1 MKKSDL
7 KLLNETLDKALDP
20 PRRKPISKA
29 ALDNLLDPYDDRTP
43 NEIEPKIANID
54 SHNIASYD
62 MATPD
67 IASANEQDAPD
78 EDSYKAASYDIASYK
93 EASYSI
99 NPTIDSAFKV
109 DSHKTAS
116 YDSQLPDSYQ
126 AKEQPQDSQLPS
138 SQLPDTQQSDKVVLN
153 WRSVEHSR
161 FPNKVYDEILPKL
174 PPMAHS
180 PYLHLLRL
188 TLGFSRKRCRITQ
201 ETLAKR
207 SNQSLAG
214 IKKQLSYLISCGLLR
229 SVAVNYG
236 GNNRGVEYEPIIPG
250 IFNDEANSQPQNSQL
265 PDSQPRNSQPRSTL
279 MKEDQDDHDSLKE
292 NHHRRPQA
300 LRIAESPFEHLMMM
314 KYQQLTGNSWTGL
327 DHSVFTEI
335 EEDIREISTQDLD
348 ELMQMIAARATSPIG
363 SFKFFSIALKNELAE
378 KPILSKK
385 ILRARYEECAKDLHR
400 KFVGKQWESESERM
414 YEYKRI
420 VLKQILP
427 WNDDLASEI
436 LVQ

>member
-29 ALDNLLDPYDDRTP
+29 ALDNLLDPYDDRNSLDTTP
-43 NEIEPKIANID
+43 KKQETG
-54 SHNIASYD
+54 SHKVASYD
-62 MATPD
+62 IATTHQEA
-67 IASANEQDAPD
+67 ASDAESQDTA
-78 EDSYKAASYDIASYK
+78 SHQVASYDIASRQQSILSDSSSAPASHQV
-93 EASYSI
+93 ASYGSQLLGGYQA
-99 NPTIDSAFKV
+99 NSKLSGSQLP
-109 DSHKTAS
+109 
-116 YDSQLPDSYQ
+116 DSQLPDS
-126 AKEQPQDSQLPS
+126 QP
-138 SQLPDTQQSDKVVLN
+138 SDRFVLN

-214 IKKQLSYLISCGLLR
+214 IKKQVSYLISCGLLR
-229 SVAVNYG
+229 AVAVNYG
-236 GNNRGVEYEPIIPG
+236 GTDRGVEYEPIIPG
-250 IFNDEANSQPQNSQL
+250 IFNDEANSQLPDSQL
-265 PDSQPRNSQPRSTL
+265 PDSQLRNSH
-279 MKEDQDDHDSLKE
+279 MKEDHDDHDSLKE

-300 LRIAESPFEHLMMM
+300 LRAVESPFEHLMMT
-314 KYQQLTGNSWTGL
+314 KYQQLTGNTWTAL
-327 DHSVFTEI
+327 DHSVFVEI
-335 EEDIREISTQDLD
+335 EEGLREISTQDLD
-348 ELMQMIAARATSPIG
+348 DLMQMIASRATSPIG
-363 SFKFFSIALKNELAE
+363 SFKFFAIAFKNELTE

-385 ILRARYEECAKDLHR
+385 VLRNRYVECAEELHK
-400 KFVGKQWESESERM
+400 KFVGKQWESESEKI
-414 YEYKRI
+414 YEFKRI

-427 WNDDLASEI
+427 WNDDLAEEVLS
-436 LVQ
+436 Q

>member
-1 MKKSDL
+1 MKKSDK

-29 ALDNLLDPYDDRTP
+29 ALDNLLDPYDDRDFLEAEQPTTLT
-43 NEIEPKIANID
+43 D
-54 SHNIASYD
+54 SH
-62 MATPD
+62 
-67 IASANEQDAPD
+67 E
-78 EDSYKAASYDIASYK
+78 
-93 EASYSI
+93 
-99 NPTIDSAFKV
+99 
-109 DSHKTAS
+109 TAS
-116 YDSQLPDSYQ
+116 YNTATTKADSHDIAGYLVAGYDIPKSPDAFSNADSHDVASYNSQLPNSYQPTSRPHSSQLPDSQLPDNQ
-126 AKEQPQDSQLPS
+126 HPS
-138 SQLPDTQQSDKVVLN
+138 KVLLN
-153 WRSVEHSR
+153 WRSIEHSR

-229 SVAVNYG
+229 SVTVSFG
-236 GNNRGVEYEPIIPG
+236 GSDRGVEYEPIIPG
-250 IFNDEANSQPQNSQL
+250 VFNDENISQL
-265 PDSQPRNSQPRSTL
+265 PDSQLPDSQLRNSQPRSTP
-279 MKEDQDDHDSLKE
+279 MKDDHDDHDLKE
-292 NHHRRPQA
+292 NHHRRSQA
-300 LRIAESPFEHLMMM
+300 LRAIESPFEQLMMM

-327 DHSVFTEI
+327 DHSVFVEI
-335 EEDIREISTQDLD
+335 EEEIREISTQDLD

-363 SFKFFSIALKNELAE
+363 SFKFFTIALKNELAE

-385 ILRARYEECAKDLHR
+385 VLRARYEECAKDLHR

-427 WNDDLASEI
+427 WNDDLANEI
-436 LVQ
+436 LSQ

>member
-29 ALDNLLDPYDDRTP
+29 ALDNLLDPYDDRTSIVTES
-43 NEIEPKIANID
+43 EIQETG
-54 SHNIASYD
+54 SHKVASYNIATSK
-62 MATPD
+62 
-67 IASANEQDAPD
+67 Q
-78 EDSYKAASYDIASYK
+78 EDSGEQELAEPPSQEVASYNVASHQK
-93 EASYSI
+93 PSTPNLAPET
-99 NPTIDSAFKV
+99 P
-109 DSHKTAS
+109 SHELAS

-126 AKEQPQDSQLPS
+126 AKKHPQS
-138 SQLPDTQQSDKVVLN
+138 SQLPDSQLPDSQVFDKVVLN

-236 GNNRGVEYEPIIPG
+236 GSDRGVEYEPIIPG
-250 IFNDEANSQPQNSQL
+250 IFNDKASSQLPSSQL
-265 PDSQPRNSQPRSTL
+265 PDSQLKNSQPRDSP
-279 MKEDQDDHDSLKE
+279 MKEDHDDHDSLKE

-300 LRIAESPFEHLMMM
+300 LRAVESPFEHLMMT
-314 KYQQLTGNSWTGL
+314 KYQQITGNTWTGL

-335 EEDIREISTQDLD
+335 EEEIREISTQDLD
-348 ELMQMIAARATSPIG
+348 EIMQMIAARATSPIG
-363 SFKFFSIALKNELAE
+363 SFKFFAIAFKNELAE

-385 ILRARYEECAKDLHR
+385 VLRTRYEECAQELHK
-400 KFVGKQWESESERM
+400 KFVGKRWESQSEKI
-414 YEYKRI
+414 YEFKRI
-420 VLKQILP
+420 VLKQMLP
-427 WNDDLASEI
+427 WKDDLANET
-436 LVQ
+436 LAV